1 VGQILVRNLDDA
13 LIERLKKKAQARGAS
28 LEQTLR
34 QILAE
39 AAKPSRQEIADE
51 ARRIR
56 ERIGQ
61 VSGDSTALIR
71 EDRDNDEPCR

>member
-1 VGQILVRNLDDA
+1 MGQILVRNLDDQV
-13 LIERLKKKAQARGAS
+13 IERLKQKAETQGQS

-34 QILAE
+34 QILAD
-39 AAKPSRQEIADE
+39 AAKPSRQEIVEE

-56 ERIGQ
+56 QRIGR

-71 EDRDNDEPCR
+71 EDRDNDEPYR